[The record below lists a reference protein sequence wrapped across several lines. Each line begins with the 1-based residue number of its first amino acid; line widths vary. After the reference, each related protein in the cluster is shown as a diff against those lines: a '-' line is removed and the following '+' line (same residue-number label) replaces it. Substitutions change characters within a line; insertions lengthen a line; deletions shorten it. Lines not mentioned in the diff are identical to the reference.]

1 VKRLLRHAVFLDAAC
16 TVLASLV
23 MEAEY
28 LGWSRPI
35 PHDCDLDVVYDRIAN
50 CLQREPYSD
59 DVVLTSDGKQMTLRD
74 FEGMQ
79 DSDELSFEN
88 GFPIQ
93 INLKEKVH
101 YDYDGDTLMDE
112 AWLEDPASRAKRQ
125 HEALRRERLS
135 ARFARERSTKAK
147 KKQGIASEKS
157 TYFESSAR
165 QISES
170 SEFSA
175 RQISESSAQQF
186 SESSARQ
193 IRSQREALPVR
204 STAPIPLS
212 AWVVGLAEQM
222 QMQKKN
228 SEPVVE
234 RDMHA
239 GRIRPEG
246 TVSES
251 PSGSA
256 RPSGSRDL
264 VFSQSRNVE
273 QHHGTSSSHVGRV
286 RELRRLAD

>member
-1 VKRLLRHAVFLDAAC
+1 
-16 TVLASLV
+16 

-101 YDYDGDTLMDE
+101 YDYDGDSLMDE
-112 AWLEDPASRAKRQ
+112 AWLEDPATRAKRQ

-147 KKQGIASEKS
+147 KKQEGS
-157 TYFESSAR
+157 ESSSR
-165 QISES
+165 QISGS
-170 SEFSA
+170 
-175 RQISESSAQQF
+175 

-193 IRSQREALPVR
+193 IRSQREALPVS
-204 STAPIPLS
+204 STAPVPLS

-234 RDMHA
+234 GEMHA

-273 QHHGTSSSHVGRV
+273 QQHGTSSSHVGRV